1 MGFWPTQ
8 LNTLIT
14 LLFVSIFQFT
24 GICQNKLPP
33 EKQWFTQDKYGVF
46 IHWCIDNPPKAIT
59 ENNKDYAAKAREN
72 AKTFTANRYNPEEW
86 AAMFKNWGARYAV
99 LTTKHHIGFALFD
112 SPRSKFTAKK
122 SSPARRDVLLAY
134 CEAMRKEGL
143 KVGLYFSL
151 PDRSHPLYNSL
162 KFKEDGKSLDSA
174 ASDLKKWKQFT
185 DDMLFE
191 VSHLCRS
198 YGKIDLFWFDGDWER
213 SAEQWR
219 SFQIMDTVKKYQPWA
234 VVNNRLRHRELGDY
248 STPEMVIPMK
258 APTGYPAWELCTT
271 LGYNW
276 DGGDAYKHLKEPEE
290 LVQILMHT
298 IGLGGNLLLNV
309 APEMSGQIS
318 KEQQEKM
325 DALGQWIKTN
335 AEAIFGAE
343 KGLPP
348 GHFDGPSTRKANKLY
363 LYVPP
368 GRTGKLVLKNVSGEI
383 ESAIIVGDQVALTH
397 AALRDY
403 HEEKADAKNWKYIQL
418 PQNTSSLGLVVEIT
432 WKLPG
437 WKVD

>member
-1 MGFWPTQ
+1 MKSSLFTYAQ
-8 LNTLIT
+8 LAIC
-14 LLFVSIFQFT
+14 FT
-24 GICQNKLPP
+24 WHDVFCQGSLPV
-33 EKQWFTQDKYGVF
+33 EKQWFTKDKYGVF
-46 IHWCIDNPPKAIT
+46 IHWCIENPPKFLI
-59 ENNKDYAAKAREN
+59 ENNKAYAAKAREN
-72 AKTFTANRYNPEEW
+72 AKSFTANQYKPEDW

-112 SPRSKFTAKK
+112 TPRSKFTSKK
-122 SSPARRDVLLAY
+122 SSPARRDVLGDY
-134 CEAMRKEGL
+134 CDAMRKEGL
-143 KVGLYFSL
+143 KVGLYYSL
-151 PDRSHPLYNSL
+151 PDRSHPFYNSL
-162 KFKEDGKSLDSA
+162 KFKEDGKTLDSA

-191 VSHLCRS
+191 VSHLCRN

-219 SFQIMDTVKKYQPWA
+219 SIQIMDTVKKYQPWA

-248 STPEMVIPMK
+248 ATPEMVIPMK
-258 APTGYPAWELCTT
+258 APTGYAAWELCTT

-276 DGGDAYKHLKEPEE
+276 NGDDAYKHLKEPEE

-309 APEMSGQIS
+309 APDMSGQIS

-325 DALGQWIKTN
+325 SALGQWINTH
-335 AEAIFGAE
+335 AEAILGTE
-343 KGLPP
+343 SGLNT
-348 GHFDGPSTRKANKLY
+348 GHYESPSTSKGNKLY

-368 GRTGKLVLKNVSGEI
+368 GRTGKLVLKNVSGQI
-383 ESAIIVGDQVALTH
+383 ESARILGEQKPLMHT
-397 AALRDY
+397 ALRDY
-403 HEEKADAKNWKYIQL
+403 HEEKVGAKNWKYIHL
-418 PQNTSSLGLVVEIT
+418 PQNLSSLGLIIEVT
-432 WKLPG
+432 WKAPG